1 MWREGVLWGDSVH
14 FRVLF
19 SAPLSL
25 MTLAG
30 AQRRAGFTVRTIPHV
45 FLCPNDNDTA
55 VPVHLRASDTSPH
68 SISPLGRTRKERRKS
83 REWERARQSGLQ
95 PLHPWWFCRQCD
107 GRSRHICSCE
117 NVNLREVLGF
127 IWDIFHSL
135 IHKLGALILQQRVHA
150 YPTPGRK
157 SPKNCDCNP
166 LGTTTWLQLQSWHL
180 LLHDPQ
186 SWCFIS
192 ATQGWLIHQKGISV
206 AALSVHP
213 CVRLCVC
220 VGRWRFDFC

>member
-1 MWREGVLWGDSVH
+1 
-14 FRVLF
+14 
-19 SAPLSL
+19 

-107 GRSRHICSCE
+107 GRSRHICSCRTLCE
-117 NVNLREVLGF
+117 NVNRREVLGF

-135 IHKLGALILQQRVHA
+135 IHKIGALILQQRVHA